1 MRHVVKFENSIYMK
15 LYSLLIL
22 TENTKKS
29 NNNFKTPKKS
39 EIVVFPGS
47 ILPCEQNKSAI
58 FSTLHHI
65 FPRIRR

>member
-1 MRHVVKFENSIYMK
+1 MK

-22 TENTKKS
+22 TENTEKSKKI
-29 NNNFKTPKKS
+29 FKVLKKS
-39 EIVVFPGS
+39 EIVIFPGRV
-47 ILPCEQNKSAI
+47 LPCKQNKWAI